1 MSIMYCEYCH
11 WYIDTDFDSEHF
23 DEDGTCFE
31 EMEVKAME
39 EAGITTKK
47 IEEEE

>member
-11 WYIDTDFDSEHF
+11 LYIDEDFDCEHF
-23 DEDGTCFE
+23 DEDGECVE